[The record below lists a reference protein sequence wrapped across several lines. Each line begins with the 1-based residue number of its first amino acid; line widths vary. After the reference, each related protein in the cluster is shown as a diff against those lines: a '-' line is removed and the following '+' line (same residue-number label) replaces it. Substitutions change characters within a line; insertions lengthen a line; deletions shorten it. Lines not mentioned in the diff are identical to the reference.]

1 MSDRLLDT
9 SIALWK
15 ETVSKTRLEHPFSL
29 IAGGIDFSAADA
41 ELGTDDFSLLMQ
53 TYAELVGIDLKEYGR
68 KLVGPTKRDDILKSQ
83 VGIAYRTVFEV
94 EGHYVEIPTAFTLY
108 KVPTR
113 FLIIVGAV
121 LIGIGTGKAAQ
132 IHALLGGAVGG
143 AASLLI
149 NILADRYVRPV
160 DQNSLTWREEF
171 VIKFLKTDD
180 ELSVTDLHKQ
190 TRLYKTALRK
200 TLDSLVNKRLI
211 KQRKVMV
218 GTKSIKMYSL
228 KK

>member
-1 MSDRLLDT
+1 MSDRLLDA
-9 SIALWK
+9 SVALWK
-15 ETVSKTRLEHPFSL
+15 ETVSKTRLDHPFSL
-29 IAGGIDFSAADA
+29 LVDEIDFSAAYA
-41 ELGTDDFSLLMQ
+41 ELGTDDFGLLMQ

-83 VGIAYRTVFEV
+83 VGIAFRTVFEV
-94 EGHYVEIPTAFTLY
+94 EGHCVEIPTAFTLY

-132 IHALLGGAVGG
+132 INALLGGAVGG

-149 NILADRYVRPV
+149 NILADRYVRPIGEI
-160 DQNSLTWREEF
+160 NLTWREEF
-171 VIKFLKTDD
+171 VIKFLKADD
-180 ELSVTDLHKQ
+180 ELSVADLHKQ

-200 TLDSLVNKRLI
+200 TLDSLINKRLI
-211 KQRKVMV
+211 KQRTLMM
-218 GTKSIKMYSL
+218 GTKSTKMYSL
-228 KK
+228 RK

>member
-1 MSDRLLDT
+1 MSDRLLDA
-9 SIALWK
+9 SVALWK

-29 IAGGIDFSAADA
+29 FAGEIDFSAADA
-41 ELGTDDFSLLMQ
+41 ELGTNDFSLLVQ
-53 TYAELVGIDLKEYGR
+53 TYAELAGIDLKEYGR
-68 KLVGPTKRDDILKSQ
+68 KLVGSTNSNDILEAQ
-83 VGIAYRTVFEV
+83 VGIAFRTVFEV
-94 EGHYVEIPTAFTLY
+94 EGYYVETPTAFTLH

-149 NILADRYVRPV
+149 NILADRYVRPISEI
-160 DQNSLTWREEF
+160 DLTWREEF
-171 VIKFLKTDD
+171 VIKFLKADD

-190 TRLYKTALRK
+190 TKLYKTALRK
-200 TLDSLVNKRLI
+200 TLDSLVNKKLI
-211 KQRKVMV
+211 KQRKVKV
-218 GTKSIKMYSL
+218 GTTSTKMYSL
-228 KK
+228 RN